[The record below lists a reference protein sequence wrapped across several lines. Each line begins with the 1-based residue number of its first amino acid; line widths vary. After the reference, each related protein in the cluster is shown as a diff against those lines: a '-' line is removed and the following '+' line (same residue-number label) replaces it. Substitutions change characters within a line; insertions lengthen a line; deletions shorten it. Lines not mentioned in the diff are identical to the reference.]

1 MASSV
6 QFGSVEFGKL
16 LELLDKLG
24 RKGYDIDNPVKSETV
39 IRDGIEFTKVTVAD
53 RDDSQKAGKVS
64 RFVHG
69 AGGVLGTFL
78 NVSGDFRE
86 STFGVASK
94 GRREAEVLTGGTDPL
109 DRERVAVRARNS
121 AAIRGTID
129 LNNYDLR
136 NPAHV
141 RQLLQD
147 PGIQNQ
153 LISDG
158 NGNSYLPIDNKSFI
172 LVPQGDVNKATVVP
186 TRLTS
191 LIVRLGYDPKIRSSI
206 KAYLERPDIFRRL
219 IEKNGNYYLQEERRD
234 GTSSFLFVPKGDFS
248 KACSIKVSNSKTGE
262 PLSGDAFDKMM
273 FTYGK
278 QYENM
283 IKGMEK
289 NAKERATRA
298 ADKLIKNGDLRE
310 DEKDSWIEREQKRIL
325 KSFRVAV
332 MSPRGDH
339 TRLYGRV
346 DPNAKDI
353 FGNRYYN
360 SPMGGIRVDWD
371 KPTAKE
377 IKELWEKK
385 PDSELKKERPFAD
398 SASTPPPTQPM
409 PPQPPHFGNHG
420 LGGYDSELD
429 EEDSP
434 SPLLDPT
441 YGSHSTPVPQETL
454 DLLPDV
460 EDEEYRDLMAQ
471 PYNPFGSGLPET
483 LY

>member
-1 MASSV
+1 MANSV
-6 QFGSVEFGKL
+6 Q
-16 LELLDKLG
+16 LDKLR
-24 RKGYDIDNPVKSETV
+24 RKGYDTDHPVKSETV

-69 AGGVLGTFL
+69 VGGVLGTVL

-94 GRREAEVLTGGTDPL
+94 GRREAEVLTGKGTDPL
-109 DRERVAVRARNS
+109 ERERSVAVSARNS
-121 AAIRGTID
+121 EAIRGTID

-153 LISDG
+153 LIPDG

-172 LVPQGDVNKATVVP
+172 LVPQGDVNKATLVP
-186 TRLTS
+186 TRLTN
-191 LIVRLGYDPKIRSSI
+191 LIVRLGYDPQIRSSI

-219 IEKNGNYYLQEERRD
+219 VEKNGNYYLQEERRD

-289 NAKERATRA
+289 NAEERAIRKA
-298 ADKLIKNGDLRE
+298 KKVGRE
-310 DEKDSWIEREQKRIL
+310 DDQEWIQREKKKIL

-339 TRLYGRV
+339 TRLYGHV

-385 PDSELKKERPFAD
+385 PDSELKKERPFAN
-398 SASTPPPTQPM
+398 SAPPAATPPPTQS
-409 PPQPPHFGNHG
+409 PHFGNHQ
-420 LGGYDSELD
+420 LD
-429 EEDSP
+429 EEWD
-434 SPLLDPT
+434 D
-441 YGSHSTPVPQETL
+441 
-454 DLLPDV
+454 
-460 EDEEYRDLMAQ
+460 EDEGEV
-471 PYNPFGSGLPET
+471 
-483 LY
+483 

>member
-1 MASSV
+1 MTSGV
-6 QFGSVEFGKL
+6 QKIN
-16 LELLDKLG
+16 EL
-24 RKGYDIDNPVKSETV
+24 RQKGYEHVVKEETV
-39 IRDGIEFTKVTVAD
+39 IRDGIEFKKVTLAD
-53 RDDSQKAGKVS
+53 RDDAHKAGKVS
-64 RFVHG
+64 RFAHG
-69 AGGVLGTFL
+69 AGGVLGSVL
-78 NVSGDFRE
+78 NVSSDFRK
-86 STFGVASK
+86 STFGVASE
-94 GRREAEVLTGGTDPL
+94 GRKETEVLTGGTDPL
-109 DRERVAVRARNS
+109 DRERVAVRARNPGM
-121 AAIRGTID
+121 IRNRIGPYN
-129 LNNYDLR
+129 LG

-141 RQLLQD
+141 RQFLQD
-147 PGIQNQ
+147 PNIQSQ
-153 LISDG
+153 LIPDG

-172 LVPQGDVNKATVVP
+172 LVPQGDVNKATLVP
-186 TRLTS
+186 TRLTN
-191 LIVRLGYDPKIRSSI
+191 LIVRLGYDPKNRSSI

-289 NAKERATRA
+289 NAEERAIRKA
-298 ADKLIKNGDLRE
+298 KKEGRE
-310 DEKDSWIEREQKRIL
+310 DDQEWIQREKKKIL

-398 SASTPPPTQPM
+398 SAPPATTPPPTQPM
-409 PPQPPHFGNHG
+409 PPQPPHFGDHG

-429 EEDSP
+429 EEDPP
-434 SPLLDPT
+434 SPLLHPT
-441 YGSHSTPVPQETL
+441 HGSHSTHHVPQETL

-460 EDEEYRDLMAQ
+460 EEMNLMSQ
-471 PYNPFGSGLPET
+471 PYHPFGEGLPKT
-483 LY
+483 LL